1 MKVLITGSKG
11 QLGSE
16 LVELLS
22 KDNEVYGFGHKELD
36 VTDKIRVMKVVL
48 KIVPDLVIHCAAL
61 VDADGCETN
70 IKDAFNVNIIG
81 TGNVAIASKKAKSTM
96 VYISTDYVFDGEK
109 NSPYLEY
116 DIPNPISIYGISK
129 YAGEQIVRHYLEKF
143 FIVRTAW
150 LYRRVGKNFVNTI
163 INLAKDKKELKVVND
178 QVGSPTYVPDLAKAI
193 SILISTDYYGI
204 YHITNSGKVSW
215 YEFTKKILKYAD
227 IKDVKVSPISSEE
240 LNRPA
245 PRPKYSVL
253 GSYNLEKK
261 KIYKMRNWELALKD
275 FFNKK

>member
-1 MKVLITGSKG
+1 MKILITGSKG

-16 LVELLS
+16 LVDLLS
-22 KDNEVYGFGHKELD
+22 KDNEVYGFDFEEMD
-36 VTDKIRVMKVVL
+36 ITDKNCVIE
-48 KIVPDLVIHCAAL
+48 IISEIAPDIVIHCAAF

-70 IKDAFNVNIIG
+70 IKDAFNVNTIG
-81 TGNVAIASKKAKSTM
+81 SGNVAIASKITKSTM
-96 VYISTDYVFDGEK
+96 VYISSDYVFDGEK

-116 DIPNPISIYGISK
+116 DIPNPISVYGISK

-193 SILISTDYYGI
+193 STLISTDYYGI

>member
-36 VTDKIRVMKVVL
+36 VTDKIRVMKVVS

-70 IKDAFNVNIIG
+70 IKTAFDVNTIG
-81 TGNVAIASKKAKSTM
+81 TGNVSIASKITKSKM
-96 VYISTDYVFDGEK
+96 VYISSDYVFDGEK

-150 LYRRVGKNFVNTI
+150 LYRRVGENFVNTI

-193 SILISTDYYGI
+193 STLISTDYYGI

-253 GSYNLEKK
+253 KNLNLEKK
-261 KIYKMRNWELALKD
+261 KIYKMRNWELALRDYFGK
-275 FFNKK
+275 

>member
-1 MKVLITGSKG
+1 MKILITGSKG

-16 LVELLS
+16 LVDLLS
-22 KDNEVYGFGHKELD
+22 KDNEVYGFGYEEMD
-36 VTDKIRVMKVVL
+36 ITDKNCVMEIIS
-48 KIVPDLVIHCAAL
+48 KIASDIVIHCAAF

-70 IKDAFNVNIIG
+70 IKDAFNVNTIG
-81 TGNVAIASKKAKSTM
+81 TGNVVIASKITKSKM
-96 VYISTDYVFDGEK
+96 VYISSDYVFDGEK

-129 YAGEQIVRHYLEKF
+129 YAGEQIVKHYLEKF

-163 INLAKDKKELKVVND
+163 INLAKNKKELKVVND

-193 SILISTDYYGI
+193 STLISTDYYGI

-253 GSYNLEKK
+253 KNLNLEKK

-275 FFNKK
+275 YFGE

>member
-1 MKVLITGSKG
+1 MKILITGSKG

-16 LVELLS
+16 LVDLLS
-22 KDNEVYGFGHKELD
+22 KDNEVYGFDYEEMD
-36 VTDKIRVMKVVL
+36 ITDKNCVIEIIS
-48 KIVPDLVIHCAAL
+48 KIVPDIVIHCAAF
-61 VDADGCETN
+61 VDADGCETD
-70 IKDAFNVNIIG
+70 IKTAFDVNTIG
-81 TGNVAIASKKAKSTM
+81 TGNVVIASKITKSKM
-96 VYISTDYVFDGEK
+96 IYISSDYVFDGEK

-163 INLAKDKKELKVVND
+163 INLAKDKKELRVVND

-193 SILISTDYYGI
+193 STLISTDYYGI

-240 LNRPA
+240 LNKPA

-253 GSYNLEKK
+253 KNLNLEKK
-261 KIYKMRNWELALKD
+261 KIYKMRNWELALRDYFGK
-275 FFNKK
+275 

>member
-36 VTDKIRVMKVVL
+36 VTDKIRVMKVVS

-70 IKDAFNVNIIG
+70 IKTAFDVNIIG
-81 TGNVAIASKKAKSTM
+81 TGNVSIASKITKSKM
-96 VYISTDYVFDGEK
+96 VYISSDYVFDGEK

-150 LYRRVGKNFVNTI
+150 LYRRVGENFVNTI

-193 SILISTDYYGI
+193 STLISTDYYGI

-253 GSYNLEKK
+253 KNLNLEKK
-261 KIYKMRNWELALKD
+261 KIYKMRNWELALRDYFGK
-275 FFNKK
+275 

>member
-1 MKVLITGSKG
+1 MKILITGSKG

-16 LVELLS
+16 LVDLLS
-22 KDNEVYGFGHKELD
+22 KENEVHGFGHKELD
-36 VTDKIRVMKVVL
+36 ITDRNLVINTVS
-48 KIVPDLVIHCAAL
+48 KIVPDIVIHCAAL
-61 VDADGCETN
+61 VDADGCETD
-70 IKDAFNVNIIG
+70 IKDAFDVNTIG
-81 TGNVAIASKKAKSTM
+81 TGNVSIASKKAKSTM

-193 SILISTDYYGI
+193 STLISTDYYGI

-215 YEFTKKILKYAD
+215 YEFTKKILKYAG
-227 IKDVKVSPISSEE
+227 IKNVKVTPISSEE

-261 KIYKMRNWELALKD
+261 KIYKMRNWELALK
-275 FFNKK
+275 

>member
-36 VTDKIRVMKVVL
+36 VTDKIRVMKVVS

-70 IKDAFNVNIIG
+70 IKDAFNVNTIG
-81 TGNVAIASKKAKSTM
+81 TGNVSIASKITKSKM
-96 VYISTDYVFDGEK
+96 VYISSDYVFDGEK

-150 LYRRVGKNFVNTI
+150 LYRRVGENFVNTI

-193 SILISTDYYGI
+193 STLISTDYYGI

-240 LNRPA
+240 LNKPA

-253 GSYNLEKK
+253 KNLNLEKK
-261 KIYKMRNWELALKD
+261 KIYKMRNWELALRDYFGK
-275 FFNKK
+275 